1 VTADVILAAVAVGIF
16 LLSCVVSWQLILT
29 LRQARATALAM
40 EQIINGARPR
50 IEAACDRL
58 NALMTRADRML
69 AAAEGG
75 GGAVGAILGAVGPA
89 VAGWRTGARAISTI
103 SALIAGIVQAWSSL
117 SKPREA
123 AAPAPAGGP
132 RHE

>member
-1 VTADVILAAVAVGIF
+1 MTANVIFAAVAVGIF

-29 LRQARATALAM
+29 LRQVRATALAV
-40 EQIINGARPR
+40 EQLINGARPR

-58 NALMTRADRML
+58 NALMNRADRML

-75 GGAVGAILGAVGPA
+75 CSTLGTILGTVGPA
-89 VAGWRTGARAISTI
+89 VAGWKTGARAISTI
-103 SALIAGIVQAWSSL
+103 SALIAGIVQAWSFF

-123 AAPAPAGGP
+123 AAPAPAGGAS
-132 RHE
+132 HE